1 MAGGGAAAA
10 MLCILLILA
19 FFDRSESRGP
29 CDPLVPEYCILPF
42 PSSFYTIPAETT
54 TGLQVNFSIDTFPT
68 DVLGRRTDPAEWNTF
83 DGFSPFPSILAY
95 FVDLND
101 SNLPPH
107 WDISRSL
114 LDTSPTVL
122 LNAKTG
128 QLLPHFAELDNAANQ
143 PEKALMI
150 WPSQRLEDD
159 VTYIVALRFLL
170 NGAGPV
176 EPSYAFQSLRDNV
189 STSNPDIEY
198 RREEFEA
205 MFATLQNAG
214 IARNSLQ
221 LAWNFHTASFE
232 CLTKRLLF
240 ARDDSFERVGDAGPD
255 YTLSQ
260 VNDSFSENIFRFIR
274 GYMQVPYYTSTPF
287 PGAHLILDSNGLP
300 VYQGQA
306 TAMFTVLVPWSVANG
321 SISQARIVQYGHGL
335 FGTQDEVMDGY
346 LQEQANEHGYL
357 LAACDWWG
365 MAQEDLVAIVPML
378 SYNISNFRIIPD
390 RLTQGVV
397 NALLLMKMLKGKLAK
412 DPNLTF
418 DGRAIINPELA
429 NFYGNSLGGIMGE
442 VYMASTTDVI
452 NGVLGV
458 TGGPFGLL
466 LPRSEDFLPYAVG
479 FHVLFDETVEYIS
492 IIALANMIWSRLE
505 PNAYMAS
512 ITQNP
517 LPGTPTHTVLY
528 QYGLGDAQVNL
539 LGLYSVARSAGA
551 VMFESNVREQ
561 FYLSDGEIVT
571 ESLFGF
577 SFIPD
582 NATVTKGAV
591 AVGFSCGAPPE
602 PTDNI
607 PPNKDFDTHN
617 GPRETKSAQDQMYL
631 FFEYGEIH
639 NLCAGPCQCDTQ
651 KN

>member
-1 MAGGGAAAA
+1 MRPTGPGV
-10 MLCILLILA
+10 LHSPVSK
-19 FFDRSESRGP
+19 FF
-29 CDPLVPEYCILPF
+29 LHTL
-42 PSSFYTIPAETT
+42 PAEHK

-306 TAMFTVLVPWSVANG
+306 TAMFTVCKSCDQSPDIRPSYLLPVSPFSCLPKGSVPWSVANG

-442 VYMASTTDVI
+442 VYMASTTDRVGCDRRSI
-452 NGVLGV
+452 WTV
-458 TGGPFGLL
+458 TATLATKRRFPA
-466 LPRSEDFLPYAVG
+466 PDSKKWYAVG

-528 QYGLGDAQVNL
+528 QYGRGDAQSIFWVCTRWQGL
-539 LGLYSVARSAGA
+539 LAL
-551 VMFESNVREQ
+551 
-561 FYLSDGEIVT
+561 
-571 ESLFGF
+571 
-577 SFIPD
+577 FIPD